1 MSLSVGRSPL
11 AARGSLRLRL
21 LAGTLFWIAASIAVA
36 AWGLSSLFREHVATQ
51 FHAELNTHLNQL
63 TAHLAVDPE
72 GQATLAMALSDPRLS
87 LPYSGLYWQVD
98 ALPAAGESA
107 QAGAALAGQ
116 LRSRSLWDGVLA
128 VPSDAP
134 ADGEIHQHRVAGP
147 GGAWLG
153 MVERVVR
160 VDEGSGAAA
169 DVVGAAATAATAR
182 LKPTLRAF
190 RLIVAA
196 DEKLMLEPASRFD
209 GALWLALGIL
219 AAGLV
224 VAALVQVFVGL
235 APLRKLRAALGRVRD
250 GDAQRLD
257 GQFPS
262 EITPLVDEFNTVLAQ
277 NAEVVERA
285 RTQAG
290 NLAHALKTPLSVLA
304 NAANGKN
311 DELARLVVAQ
321 VDTAKRQVDYHLARA
336 RAAATLRVP
345 GARTPL
351 RPALEAL
358 LRTMRR
364 IHAERQLELLL
375 RPIPENMAFR
385 GEEYDLQEMLGNLLD
400 NACKW
405 ASSRVEVA
413 AGSDNECLLIIIDDD
428 GPGIATGDRDAVLR
442 RGVRADEQVPGS
454 GLGLS
459 IVGDLAQLY
468 GGGLHL
474 AGSSLGGLRVVLRL
488 PAVRGQRV
496 GSESGPGPGS
506 WS

>member
-1 MSLSVGRSPL
+1 VSVSLPRSPL
-11 AARGSLRLRL
+11 AARGSLRIRL

-51 FHAELNTHLNQL
+51 FHAELKTHLNQL
-63 TAHLAVDPE
+63 TAHLALDPE
-72 GQATLAMALSDPRLS
+72 GQAMLAMPLSDPRLS

-98 ALPAAGESA
+98 ALPSEGESA
-107 QAGAALAGQ
+107 QAGAALVGQ

-128 VPSDAP
+128 VPPDAP

-160 VDEGSGAAA
+160 IDEGSGAAA
-169 DVVGAAATAATAR
+169 DVAGAAETAG

-196 DEKLMLEPASRFD
+196 DEKLMLEPISRFD

-235 APLRKLRAALGRVRD
+235 APLRELRAALGRVRD
-250 GDAQRLD
+250 GDAQRLE

-262 EITPLVDEFNTVLAQ
+262 EITPLVDELNTVLAQ

-311 DELARLVVAQ
+311 DELARLIVAQ
-321 VDTAKRQVDYHLARA
+321 VDTAKRQVDYHLSRA
-336 RAAATLRVP
+336 RAAASLRVP

-358 LRTMRR
+358 MRTMRR

-375 RPIPENMAFR
+375 RPIPENLAFR

-413 AGSDNECLLIIIDDD
+413 AGSENECLLITIDDD

-468 GGGLHL
+468 GGELRL
-474 AGSSLGGLRVVLRL
+474 AGSPLGGLRVALRL

-496 GSESGPGPGS
+496 GSESGPGS